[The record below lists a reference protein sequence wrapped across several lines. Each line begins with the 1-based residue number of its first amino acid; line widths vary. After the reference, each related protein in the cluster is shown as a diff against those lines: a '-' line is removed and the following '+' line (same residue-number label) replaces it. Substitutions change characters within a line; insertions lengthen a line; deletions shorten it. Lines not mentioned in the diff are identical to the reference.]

1 VGVDCAKCITSAC
14 CAYVVEV
21 SENEYNKL
29 KALGYGS
36 DFETYTDRF
45 IKSHPGHE
53 NKRPIIDDLHREKYA
68 VLKKGKDGLCVTI
81 DRKYVENTR
90 RQGAGKLEY

>member
-1 VGVDCAKCITSAC
+1 
-14 CAYVVEV
+14 VVEV
-21 SENEYNKL
+21 SEKEYNKL

-45 IKSHPGHE
+45 IKKHPGHE

-68 VLKKGKDGLCVTI
+68 VLKKGKDGLCVKLDRQTMLCTI
-81 DRKYVENTR
+81 YNNRPKVCRAYKPTR
-90 RQGAGKLEY
+90 CKKIRILK